1 MSTKFFMCYNFI
13 LFRLL
18 EKKIQSYTLR
28 PTKSQPL
35 FYDNFRKCSPIGVS
49 NSQLLWQ
56 WRYIK
61 LFLNYI
67 KLDFKNFLYFCNIF
81 EVK

>member
-49 NSQLLWQ
+49 NSQLL
-56 WRYIK
+56 
-61 LFLNYI
+61 
-67 KLDFKNFLYFCNIF
+67 
-81 EVK
+81 